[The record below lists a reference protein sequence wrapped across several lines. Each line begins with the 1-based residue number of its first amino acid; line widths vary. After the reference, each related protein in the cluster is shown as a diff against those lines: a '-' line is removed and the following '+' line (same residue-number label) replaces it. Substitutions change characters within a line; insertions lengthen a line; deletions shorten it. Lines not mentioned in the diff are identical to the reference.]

1 MQHSRGLTGKAR
13 LHQLGV
19 GFASASPARWCFSD
33 PRFHP
38 QTHSK
43 ICEVFSVQLFL
54 STIAFHAMARF
65 DVGDAL
71 DGAIASIFV
80 IGAFSASLTEGPL
93 MEPGFGFIAWIG
105 TLVSP
110 LEEILVLLMKAID
123 LLWPDSRCSHAWQG
137 GRVAKYVNSQPCQ
150 WR

>member
-1 MQHSRGLTGKAR
+1 
-13 LHQLGV
+13 
-19 GFASASPARWCFSD
+19 
-33 PRFHP
+33 
-38 QTHSK
+38 
-43 ICEVFSVQLFL
+43 
-54 STIAFHAMARF
+54 MARF

-110 LEEILVLLMKAID
+110 LEEILVLPLRPLTLPGPIPGA
-123 LLWPDSRCSHAWQG
+123 PTR
-137 GRVAKYVNSQPCQ
+137 GRVAGWQNT
-150 WR
+150 